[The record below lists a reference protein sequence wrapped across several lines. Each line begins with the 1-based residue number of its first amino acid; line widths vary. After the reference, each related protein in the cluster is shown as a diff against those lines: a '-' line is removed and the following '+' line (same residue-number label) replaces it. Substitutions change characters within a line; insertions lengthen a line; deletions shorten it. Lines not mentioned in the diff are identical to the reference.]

1 LLSELRDYF
10 RIAIRFQKRG
20 RERQPLSGR
29 QRSNQIEQENEQVVR
44 LRRERGQRFLVID
57 FEIDQARAIV
67 ARIINNV
74 GAAGIP
80 CDQRP

>member
-1 LLSELRDYF
+1 MLSELRDYF

-57 FEIDQARAIV
+57 FEIDQAHAIV